1 MKLLFDFLPIIIF
14 FAVYKYTGDIIIATA
29 VLIPA
34 TALQMAYT
42 WFRTHKIEKMQLT
55 TLILV
60 VLLGGATVMF
70 QDKAFIQWKP
80 TVVNWLFAVAFIGSH
95 FIGGKPPKPIVQRML
110 ETNIELPQP
119 IWYRLS
125 WGWVVFFV
133 LMGVLN
139 LIVAYSMSEEAW
151 VNFKLFGML
160 GLTLV
165 FVIVQGLYLSRHI
178 QEPPS
183 NPVENSQEDP

>member
-1 MKLLFDFLPIIIF
+1 MKLLFDFLPIVIF
-14 FAVYKYTGDIIIATA
+14 FGVYKYTGDIIIATA

-42 WFRTHKIEKMQLT
+42 WFKTHKIEKMQLT
-55 TLILV
+55 TLVLV
-60 VLLGGATVMF
+60 VLLGGATVIF

-95 FIGGKPPKPIVQRML
+95 YIGNKPIVQRML
-110 ETNIELPQP
+110 DASIELPQP

-125 WGWVVFFV
+125 WAWIGFFV
-133 LMGVLN
+133 LMGILN

-160 GLTLV
+160 GLTFV
-165 FVIVQGLYLSRHI
+165 FVIIQGLYMSRHI
-178 QEPPS
+178 QEAEPEAAETNEQS
-183 NPVENSQEDP
+183 AEKD